1 MTTTTDPGPWRAI
14 VGTARGAAHV
24 ARGLDN
30 QDSVESQFIDV
41 VGGTVVAVADGHG
54 HDRHFRSATG
64 SRLATRTAC
73 AVIAE
78 LAGELA
84 GKPWTAELAGAL
96 CGKLPQAIVDQWRAG
111 VAGDIAAHPYAADEL
126 AALERAGDGPEIPY
140 GSTLLVALVTA
151 GWLVCAQI
159 GDGDLVGI
167 WPDGQAWSPVA
178 GDDLLDGHR
187 TTSLCQ
193 SGAVASF
200 RTAVHDLRFTP
211 LLALLLGTDGYGN
224 AQVRD
229 PWQPQV
235 AGDITELAIEHDD
248 GWFAEQLPAWAQRC
262 ASADGSGDDTTVALL
277 LAPDSRQRAAAARP
291 AVRPDEAT
299 VPAAPTVPITM
310 AAPVTTPLPPP
321 LAPPPLAPPPPGPA
335 GGPVSPA
342 RPPSA
347 PAYEAGTAPSRPPNS
362 TVPPGPVPPG
372 PVPPGPVPPGPGRHA
387 APQSRRGRRRVAFA
401 GIGAVVA
408 ATAIAVGLVM
418 SQSSGQ
424 SPAAKPTAQP
434 APKATQTATPTATTG
449 VPAKRATATPPGVAT
464 ATHRPSG
471 TATRTSKAATEP
483 AGTATVGQLTQNQGG

>member
-1 MTTTTDPGPWRAI
+1 MTSTTDPRPWRAI

-30 QDSVESQFIDV
+30 QDSVESQMIDAA
-41 VGGTVVAVADGHG
+41 GGTVVAVADGHG

-64 SRLATRTAC
+64 SRLATRSAC

-78 LAGELA
+78 LVGENAGV
-84 GKPWTAELAGAL
+84 PWTAELAGTL
-96 CGKLPQAIVDQWRAG
+96 CGRLPQAIVDEWRAG
-111 VAGDIAAHPYAADEL
+111 VAGDIGAHPYTADEL
-126 AALERAGDGPEIPY
+126 GTLERAGDGPEIPY
-140 GSTLLVALVTA
+140 GSTLLVALIAA

-167 WPDGQAWSPVA
+167 RPDGQAWSPVA

-200 RTAVHDLRFTP
+200 RTAAYDLRSQP

-224 AQVRD
+224 AQATD

-235 AGDITELAIEHDD
+235 AGDIAELAIGHDD
-248 GWFAEQLPAWAQRC
+248 GWFAQQLPSWAQRC

-291 AVRPDEAT
+291 AARPDEVT

-310 AAPVTTPLPPP
+310 AAPVT
-321 LAPPPLAPPPPGPA
+321 APPPPAPAGPA
-335 GGPVSPA
+335 VTVSAVSPAGAPFGPVTPAAPVSPGRA
-342 RPPSA
+342 PFEMASPAGPPPL
-347 PAYEAGTAPSRPPNS
+347 PAGRS
-362 TVPPGPVPPG
+362 VPPGPPT
-372 PVPPGPVPPGPGRHA
+372 GPGRHA
-387 APQSRRGRRRVAFA
+387 APPPRRGHRRLVIA
-401 GIGAVVA
+401 GAGAVLA
-408 ATAIAVGLVM
+408 AAAIAAGVLL
-418 SQSSGQ
+418 SQSSGHGA
-424 SPAAKPTAQP
+424 PAKPTGQP

-449 VPAKRATATPPGVAT
+449 GPARRATATPPAVAPSTPRASHT
-464 ATHRPSG
+464 AT
-471 TATRTSKAATEP
+471 KAAKPPTES
-483 AGTATVGQLTQNQGG
+483 AGTASVGQLSQNQGG